1 MSAPGSVL
9 ASAVYQLLL
18 RPEELPS
25 NLRLPSSAW
34 AVLFSLSGRHS
45 VAQIGAQLGL
55 SPESRDRAFG
65 DLLEANLVVER
76 RLSMAEYLRSAGT
89 IDDGE
94 RRTFGAF
101 LRGAPARPAAVPPI
115 GPTLEESEASDSSL
129 PEAAQRFA
137 ATEPLP
143 SPSRA
148 KATTPSAAA
157 FRPLALPEEETPMTT
172 MPPSP
177 APRALNLRV
186 LNRLFFERS
195 VSPEQAQLD
204 IYRVYL
210 RVDAHLLT
218 RAGITTLKFEEDRL
232 VDDPELV
239 ERLTQSA
246 ADALGAPL
254 PESVWAQTVS
264 AT

>member
-1 MSAPGSVL
+1 LSVPGHIL
-9 ASAVYQLLL
+9 ASAVYQLAL
-18 RPEELPS
+18 RPEELPA

-55 SPESRDRAFG
+55 TPESRDRAFG
-65 DLLEANLVVER
+65 DLLAADLVVER

-89 IDDGE
+89 IDDDE

-115 GPTLEESEASDSSL
+115 GPTLEANEDADPEVAPRTSASE
-129 PEAAQRFA
+129 PM
-137 ATEPLP
+137 P

-148 KATTPSAAA
+148 KATSLAVAP
-157 FRPLALPEEETPMTT
+157 FRPLALPEEETPMNT
-172 MPPSP
+172 PPSL
-177 APRALNLRV
+177 ASRTLNLRV

-204 IYRVYL
+204 LYRVYL
-210 RVDAHLLT
+210 RVDAQLLT

-239 ERLTQSA
+239 ERLSQSA

-254 PESVWAQTVS
+254 PESVWAKASTAS
-264 AT
+264 